1 LKDEIEPPVRFC
13 GQACCKDAWK
23 SHKLGHKP
31 IGKVQDSVDSME
43 AQREAESRQHA
54 LSDVLSQKRKVI
66 QQSKALYVSET
77 SAHIDKHKRD
87 EAMIATQV
95 VTITANV
102 ATIAAKDVVIE
113 EQVTKQLS
121 MRAQIID
128 LTEKT
133 ETLTGELE
141 ISRLD
146 VDIYTS
152 RVVDLE
158 TELAF
163 LVSKIGA
170 SDAALVA
177 ANDQIAALEAAA
189 LVAAAAAVAAAA
201 MALSEVIFV
210 CSGHLLTN

>member
-1 LKDEIEPPVRFC
+1 
-13 GQACCKDAWK
+13 
-23 SHKLGHKP
+23 
-31 IGKVQDSVDSME
+31 
-43 AQREAESRQHA
+43 
-54 LSDVLSQKRKVI
+54 
-66 QQSKALYVSET
+66 
-77 SAHIDKHKRD
+77 
-87 EAMIATQV
+87 MIATQV

-170 SDAALVA
+170 SDAALVT

-201 MALSEVIFV
+201 LALSEVIFV